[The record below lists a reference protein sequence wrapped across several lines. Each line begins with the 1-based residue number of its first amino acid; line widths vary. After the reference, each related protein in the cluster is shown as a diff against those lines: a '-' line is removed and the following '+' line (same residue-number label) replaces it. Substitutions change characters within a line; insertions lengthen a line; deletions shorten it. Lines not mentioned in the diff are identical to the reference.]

1 MPTVTPAQ
9 YGEDRRIANMG
20 GRTLAANVVER
31 LRADGIVS
39 TPTGQT
45 PRATGDR
52 WPWVSRHRRLLVDI
66 SAVLVGVL
74 DVWLGYSWH
83 KDAPTYS
90 LVLSGVA
97 AAALVLRRRFP
108 FATLLLTIPG
118 FFAGWSELAAMIAL
132 ATLARRHVLGWQ
144 TFTGVALVWVARFF
158 WWPPEKFFA
167 ADWEQHVHNAI
178 YGCLVAGLPLA
189 IALLAHARQELSTRI
204 VELAASRER
213 ERMLH
218 AHAIRADER
227 ARLAREMHDVVSHQV
242 SLIAMQ
248 AGALRVAAVDPNARQ
263 VAGTIRMLSTRTLDE
278 LRQLVSVLRTTSG
291 DDSPQPGVDELPQ
304 LVATA
309 GINAALTVQ
318 GPVHDVATSIS
329 GAVYRTVQEALTN
342 IRKHAGG
349 ASASVCVV
357 ADNDVLRV
365 EVRNG
370 PSPAST
376 TPALPGG
383 GHGLM
388 GLRERAGL
396 LDGTFEAGPTDEGGF
411 RVRVTFPLTR
421 ALDE

>member
-1 MPTVTPAQ
+1 M
-9 YGEDRRIANMG
+9 
-20 GRTLAANVVER
+20 
-31 LRADGIVS
+31 LRAGGTVDR
-39 TPTGQT
+39 PTA
-45 PRATGDR
+45 RSSSAGDQ
-52 WPWVSRHRRLLVDI
+52 WPWVTRHRHLLIDV
-66 SAVLVGVL
+66 SAVLVGAL
-74 DVWLGYSWH
+74 DVWLGSSWH
-83 KDAPTYS
+83 RDAPMYS
-90 LVLSGVA
+90 FVLSGIG
-97 AAALVLRRRFP
+97 AAALILRRRFP
-108 FATLLLTIPG
+108 FTALLLTVPG

-132 ATLARRHVLGWQ
+132 ATLARRHILGWQ

-178 YGCLVAGLPLA
+178 WACIVAGLPLA
-189 IALLAHARQELSTRI
+189 IALLAHARKELSTRI

-248 AGALRVAAVDPNARQ
+248 AGALRVAAVDPNAKQ

-291 DDSPQPGVDELPQ
+291 DDSPQSGVEELPQ

-309 GINAALTVQ
+309 GINASLTVQ
-318 GPVHDVATSIS
+318 GPVHDVAAPIS

-342 IRKHAGG
+342 IRKHASG
-349 ASASVCVV
+349 ATATVQVT
-357 ADNDVLRV
+357 ADNEVLLV
-365 EVRNG
+365 EVRNDAPPVG
-370 PSPAST
+370 TSPV
-376 TPALPGG
+376 LPGG
-383 GHGLM
+383 GHGLV

-396 LDGTFEAGPTDEGGF
+396 LAGTFEAGPTDDGGF

-421 ALDE
+421 PLDE